1 MSESER
7 VSRKLGEIRCCE
19 VNLALAAA
27 RAVYG
32 NRCRDACIGAPSTLQ
47 QETPLESDLLLK
59 RVSGT
64 CYSFLGPPPATTE
77 SERINSKI
85 QCVTDASVDPFNPD
99 ARFKIYAPLPT
110 PPVCP
115 PIPTE
120 VTNANLPKPSTR
132 CIPGNLNKPYLSSG
146 I

>member
-32 NRCRDACIGAPSTLQ
+32 NKCRDACVTVPSTLQ
-47 QETPLESDLLLK
+47 QQTPLESDLLLK
-59 RVSGT
+59 RIAGT
-64 CYSFLGPPPATTE
+64 CYSVIGAPPPTTE
-77 SERINSKI
+77 SERINSKL
-85 QCVTDASVDPFNPD
+85 QCVADAAADPFNPD
-99 ARFKIYAPLPT
+99 TRFQVYAPLVL

-120 VTNANLPKPSTR
+120 VINASLPKPSTR
-132 CIPGNLNKPYLSSG
+132 CIPGNLNKPYLSLG